1 VEINYYGMIN
11 QGFTDV
17 SDSAGIFGASFGFGL
32 GVTVG
37 DINGDMY
44 PDLYIS
50 NDFFEKDYLYIN
62 QKNGSFRE
70 MSDECI
76 GHMSQ
81 SSMGADI
88 ADINNEG

>member
-1 VEINYYGMIN
+1 M
-11 QGFTDV
+11 
-17 SDSAGIFGASFGFGL
+17 
-32 GVTVG
+32 TVG

-70 MSDECI
+70 MSNECI

-88 ADINNEG
+88 ADINNDGMMDIFSTDMLPEDDYRLK